1 MFRKRKRIVPQLNTS
16 STADISF
23 MLLILFLATTSMDT
37 DKGLTRELPPVTPDD
52 HQPTEIVEGM
62 VLRLSLDGEGKLT
75 CDDKPMAVGQ
85 LRSRIVDFV
94 GKRGKQHV
102 IQLQS
107 DRKAQYDAYFKVQNE
122 IVAAYRTL
130 RDRRAEQLYGCR
142 LDQCGHSEQQQII
155 DEIPQ
160 RVAEVYQT
168 EKGGQQ

>member
-23 MLLILFLATTSMDT
+23 MLLILFLVTTSMDT
-37 DKGLTRELPPVTPDD
+37 D
-52 HQPTEIVEGM
+52 
-62 VLRLSLDGEGKLT
+62 KLT

>member
-23 MLLILFLATTSMDT
+23 MLLILFLVTTSMDT

-94 GKRGKQHV
+94 EKRGKQHV

-130 RDRRAEQLYGCR
+130 RDRRAALR
-142 LDQCGHSEQQQII
+142 LPAG
-155 DEIPQ
+155 PV
-160 RVAEVYQT
+160 RP
-168 EKGGQQ
+168 